1 MVCWPPW
8 VGEDPGGSGKL
19 GDAVGAHAARER
31 QRLALLFGAESGG
44 EASWRQICLA
54 RPLRRPQRRPR
65 EGLISRPS
73 TSRRSSQPPADCRRR
88 ARRSDQGTPTRRW
101 RACISTERLA
111 SSAGRKDRR
120 TRSAVSPSR
129 TRQARPHNP
138 GRRAQPTGDGSRPP
152 SVPAVLVALRICLAT
167 SLDWLANPMCTQ
179 RHITP
184 G

>member
-19 GDAVGAHAARER
+19 GTP
-31 QRLALLFGAESGG
+31 
-44 EASWRQICLA
+44 LA
-54 RPLRRPQRRPR
+54 RMQRANASAWRCCSALSRAASQLAADMPCTPAPPTAAPAPRRSY
-65 EGLISRPS
+65 LRPS